1 MELPTSDNQN
11 GRVVPYTLDMANW
24 SDYPVQDALP
34 RPSSGEV
41 PYVFKDWENYPV
53 NDALPKPKP
62 TDVPYNFD
70 VDIPAVYHGTPE
82 APKVDENGIEYKERP
97 KEEAPKK
104 VAPKQA
110 VPKKAPVQ
118 TSGVA
123 EQYVPD
129 SQMGTASADTPA
141 NPSEGWFGDGATGPS
156 DVEQAPMTDPHR
168 SVLQAIMG
176 WDDVPYGKK
185 WNHYLQHGLVGVS
198 KENVDNVTKMASLEN
213 KGGLAG
219 AGATYGQ
226 ELRARETKRRTLMN
240 QWDKLLAD
248 WNAGRYTGD
257 EQTLNWFY
265 QVANNL
271 REEIAAEG
279 INPNTLRPPSINA
292 GGFAQG
298 FQKTLADD
306 REKLDWLGGWLEGIQ
321 KHAAENPNWLNS
333 IEAQAEF
340 DKLSEYVV
348 INWAQSKGAIADAEK
363 VRAQVETMPQADRQV
378 FDTFM
383 KTFFNANA
391 MAQVMAL
398 AEKGDYSA
406 LQTVDSMY
414 KLMGMAND
422 HVPMTER
429 DALTNRAVP
438 NQEVS
443 SLMDAAVL
451 GYLTLVK
458 NQENIPP
465 DVAAAVNSYKN
476 ARDAY
481 LEYTMQNANVDR
493 QAVWNMAMDQLQ
505 MYQDKYNGK
514 VGKLGLNLGGGYQP
528 QRVDRRFGDH
538 LRKWQD
544 ADQTSEVMRDA
555 RLGIG
560 DMPKRRY
567 DNIPLGNGGRGGGA
581 VR

>member
-1 MELPTSDNQN
+1 MAD
-11 GRVVPYTLDMANW
+11 VVPYTLDIGNW
-24 SDYPVQDALP
+24 NDYPVQDALP

-41 PYVFKDWENYPV
+41 PYVFKDWESYPV
-53 NDALPKPKP
+53 NDALPRPKSG
-62 TDVPYNFD
+62 DVPYNFEA
-70 VDIPAVYHGTPE
+70 DIPAVYHGTPE

-97 KEEAPKK
+97 KGEAPKEEAPKPT
-104 VAPKQA
+104 A
-110 VPKKAPVQ
+110 PKKAPVQ
-118 TSGVA
+118 TSA
-123 EQYVPD
+123 MTEQYVPD
-129 SQMGTASADTPA
+129 SQMETESADTPV
-141 NPSEGWFGDGATGPS
+141 NPSEGWFGGTGPS

-198 KENVDNVTKMASLEN
+198 KENVDNVTKMAQLEN

-279 INPNTLRPPSINA
+279 INPDTLRPPSINA

-348 INWAQSKGAIADAEK
+348 IGWAQSKGAIADAEK
-363 VRAQVETMPQADRQV
+363 IRAQVETMPQADRQV

-391 MAQVMAL
+391 VAQIMAL

-414 KLMGMAND
+414 KLMGMAD
-422 HVPMTER
+422 GHVPMTER
-429 DALTNRAVP
+429 DELTNRAVP
-438 NQEVS
+438 NQAVS
-443 SLMDAAVL
+443 SLMDTAVL
-451 GYLTLVK
+451 GYLTLLK
-458 NQENIPP
+458 NQENIPL

-476 ARDAY
+476 ARDSY

-493 QAVWNMAMDQLQ
+493 QAVWNMAMDQLR
-505 MYQDKYNGK
+505 MYQDKYNRK
-514 VGKLGLNLGGGYQP
+514 VGKLGLNFGWGYQP
-528 QRVDRRFGDH
+528 KRVDRRFGDH

-544 ADQTSEVMRDA
+544 ADQTAEVMRDA
-555 RLGIG
+555 RLSIG
-560 DMPKRRY
+560 DMPNRRY
-567 DNIPLGNGGRGGGA
+567 DNIPLGKGGRGGGA

>member
-1 MELPTSDNQN
+1 MAD
-11 GRVVPYTLDMANW
+11 VVPYTLDVGNW

-34 RPSSGEV
+34 RPNSGEV
-41 PYVFKDWENYPV
+41 PFVVKDWENYPV
-53 NDALPKPKP
+53 RDALPRQKSG
-62 TDVPYNFD
+62 DVPYNFEA
-70 VDIPAVYHGTPE
+70 DIQPVYHGTPE

-97 KEEAPKK
+97 KKEAPKK
-104 VAPKQA
+104 EAPNGGTKP
-110 VPKKAPVQ
+110 PKTSAPA
-118 TSGVA
+118 TSYT
-123 EQYVPD
+123 EKYVPD
-129 SQMGTASADTPA
+129 SQTETATADAPV
-141 NPSEGWFGDGATGPS
+141 NPTADWFSGSGNGPS
-156 DVEQAPMTDPHR
+156 DAEQAPETDPHR
-168 SVLQAIMG
+168 SFLQAMMG

-213 KGGLAG
+213 QGGLAG

-265 QVANNL
+265 NVANNL

-406 LQTVDSMY
+406 MQTVDSMY
-414 KLMGMAND
+414 KLMGMANN
-422 HVPMTER
+422 HEAMSER
-429 DALTNRAVP
+429 DELTNRAVP
-438 NQEVS
+438 NAKVQ

-451 GYLTLVK
+451 GYLTLLK
-458 NQENIPP
+458 NQENIPL
-465 DVAAAVNSYKN
+465 DVAAAVSSYKN
-476 ARDAY
+476 ARDSY

-514 VGKLGLNLGGGYQP
+514 VGKLGLNFGWGYQP
-528 QRVDRRFGDH
+528 KHVDRRFGDH

-544 ADQTSEVMRDA
+544 ADQTAEVMRDA